1 MDQFAGE
8 PVPYSL
14 GKKIGFRIPSKKAK
28 LLAKYIGKDIQ
39 PMNEESQGIRYLGS
53 KRRLLKEIL
62 GTLKTNFP
70 KTKTVLDVFA
80 RAQQEL
86 GSY

>member
-1 MDQFAGE
+1 
-8 PVPYSL
+8 
-14 GKKIGFRIPSKKAK
+14 
-28 LLAKYIGKDIQ
+28 
-39 PMNEESQGIRYLGS
+39 MNEESQGIRYLGS